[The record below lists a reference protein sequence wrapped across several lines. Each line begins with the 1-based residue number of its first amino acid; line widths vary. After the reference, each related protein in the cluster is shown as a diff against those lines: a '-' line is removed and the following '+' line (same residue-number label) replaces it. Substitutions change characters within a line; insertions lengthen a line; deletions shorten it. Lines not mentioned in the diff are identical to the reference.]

1 MDGLQKRLLASFQR
15 GLPLTPTPY
24 AKMAEQL
31 GADEEGVLAALIALM
46 QDGVISRIGPVF
58 RTNRIGAGTLAAM
71 QVPAERLDE
80 VASIVSSFDAVNHN
94 YEREHRFNLWFV
106 VVAAD
111 EGQVQA
117 TLAEI
122 ERRAMLPVMSLP
134 MLEEY
139 HIDLGFPL
147 QWD

>member
-15 GLPLTPTPY
+15 GVPLTPTPY

-31 GADEEGVLAALIALM
+31 GADEEGVLAALVALM

>member
-15 GLPLTPTPY
+15 GVPLTPTPY

-31 GADEEGVLAALIALM
+31 GADEEGVLAALAALM

-58 RTNRIGAGTLAAM
+58 RTSRIGAGTLAAM